1 SDKVDVS
8 AQLRFSAR
16 ERLRHQDF
24 DSMSTEELAA
34 ARHAIARLQL
44 PLPAVRTRRGRLS
57 PRGRRVDMRATLRAS
72 LRAGSG
78 TIALRRRLPLT
89 RPPTLVVLC
98 DISGSM
104 AVYSR
109 MFLHFLHALASDRER
124 VHVFLFG
131 TRLTNVTRH
140 LQDRDVD
147 VALARIGR

>member
-1 SDKVDVS
+1 
-8 AQLRFSAR
+8 
-16 ERLRHQDF
+16 
-24 DSMSTEELAA
+24 
-34 ARHAIARLQL
+34 
-44 PLPAVRTRRGRLS
+44 
-57 PRGRRVDMRATLRAS
+57 GRRVDMRATLRAS

-147 VALARIGR
+147 VALARIGRSVDDWAGGTRIGQCLRVFNRRWSRRVLGQGAVVLLVS